1 MGTLSELLPSG
12 GNQNEVEFV
21 ASGTLPNG
29 QAVVLKADGT
39 VEVVAI
45 ISTVKSV
52 AIPAGSTYTFHS
64 TSMLRPTLAW
74 DKNTPNTIVLIYADS
89 GNSLY
94 GTAIIGKVAGTTISF
109 GAEYV
114 FVSSSSPAYTSVK
127 YDPNQ
132 AGKFVIAY
140 VSDSQGRTIL
150 GTVSG
155 TSITFS
161 SPASFISQNMSH
173 VKLSFDPNTTGR
185 FVVSYLT
192 VSPDRVA
199 TVISGLLSGT
209 SFTFGTQ
216 VALDSNSS
224 VNGLGGLE
232 YDPNTA
238 GKFVAAFTDHGSSY
252 FGKAIVGT
260 VSGSSISLGSVATF
274 RSYGGDSNA
283 ISFDPT
289 TANSFLMAWEGYG
302 PTGVYLKIGT
312 ISGTSISF
320 SSEVTITTAS
330 STEAVSVKYN
340 PNTTTG
346 VFIVQYQQSSAQ
358 KIAVCSRSGSSITIG
373 TTYTFVSSYSNQA
386 EVAFDPNVSG
396 NGKFITSYKDINNAG
411 QSVVGQLAATAL
423 VPNVADF
430 IGITSA
436 AITSGASGDIVLKGG
451 IAASVANTPLQI
463 QAFGSSAV
471 FNAATTNFISAAFD
485 PNTAGKFV
493 AVYQQIG
500 NLYGTAIVGTVSGN
514 TISFGSE
521 FVFISSNVNEIDI
534 AFDPNTAGKFVV
546 CYTDISNSSRGVA
559 VVGTISGTSISYG
572 SAVVF
577 NNAATYYG
585 SIAFDPNT
593 ANKFVIAYKDAGN
606 SNYGTA
612 VVGTLSGTS
621 ISLGS
626 EYVFSSAATNYIS
639 ASCDPNTANK
649 YVISYEGTSN
659 YGRAIVGTV
668 SGTSISFGTEAV
680 FNAGNLNFI
689 TSSFDKNTA
698 NKFVVAY
705 RDVGNSNYGTAII
718 GTVSGTGISFGTEV
732 VFNSAASRE
741 LSVSFDPDI
750 ANKFVVAY
758 ANAGGAAYNEG
769 TVNVGTVSGTSISY
783 SAKSVFEPAGG
794 SDFNSLS
801 FDPNT
806 SGRFIVA
813 FNDEINS
820 NYGTAI
826 VGNLSTALT
835 IGSDYYVQ
843 ADGTVSTVT
852 TSPAVKAG
860 TAISATTLNLMDQ
873 L

>member
-1 MGTLSELLPSG
+1 MSTLSELLPSG

-289 TANSFLMAWEGYG
+289 TANSFLISWEGYS
-302 PTGVYLKIGT
+302 PSGVYLKIGT

-320 SSEVTITTAS
+320 SSEVTVTTAS

-373 TTYTFVSSYSNQA
+373 TTYTFVGSYSNQA

-396 NGKFITSYKDINNAG
+396 NGKFITSYKDITNAG

-451 IAASVANTPLQI
+451 IAASVANTPLLQVY
-463 QAFGSSAV
+463 GSE
-471 FNAATTNFISAAFD
+471 AAANSSNSYYVNTSYD
-485 PNTAGKFV
+485 PNNA
-493 AVYQQIG
+493 
-500 NLYGTAIVGTVSGN
+500 N
-514 TISFGSE
+514 
-521 FVFISSNVNEIDI
+521 
-534 AFDPNTAGKFVV
+534 KFVV
-546 CYTDISNSSRGVA
+546 VWMDAGNSTHGKA
-559 VVGTISGTSISYG
+559 VVGTVSGTSISYG
-572 SAVVF
+572 TVVTW
-577 NNAATYYG
+577 NAAATGYV
-585 SIAFDPNT
+585 SNCAFDPNT
-593 ANKFVIAYKDAGN
+593 ANKFVIAFQDDSN
-606 SNYGTA
+606 SGQGTA
-612 VVGTLSGTS
+612 IVGTISGTS
-621 ISLGS
+621 LSFGS
-626 EYVFSSAATNYIS
+626 KYVFNAANTSYPAIS
-639 ASCDPNTANK
+639 FDPNTA
-649 YVISYEGTSN
+649 G
-659 YGRAIVGTV
+659 
-668 SGTSISFGTEAV
+668 
-680 FNAGNLNFI
+680 
-689 TSSFDKNTA
+689 
-698 NKFVVAY
+698 KFVVAF
-705 RDVGNSNYGTAII
+705 GA
-718 GTVSGTGISFGTEV
+718 TGK
-732 VFNSAASRE
+732 
-741 LSVSFDPDI
+741 SV
-750 ANKFVVAY
+750 
-758 ANAGGAAYNEG
+758 
-769 TVNVGTVSGTSISY
+769 VGTVSGTSISY
-783 SAKSVFEPAGG
+783 GTVV
-794 SDFNSLS
+794 DFNALTSYISIS

-806 SGRFIVA
+806 ANKFIICNRDLSNANYGKVIVGTISGTSLSYGTEATFYPNSITQMVA
-813 FNDEINS
+813 AYDPSQANKVVIIYRNDFASDVGVALVGTVSGTSIS
-820 NYGTAI
+820 YGTAVVFNNASTNALNLAFKKTGSNFI
-826 VGNLSTALT
+826 ITYADNGNSSYGTSIMGTLSGTDVTFKEEVVFNSGSVEYTSISFDDNNSGKYVVAYRDTANSSYPTAISGNLSSAMT